1 MLKRILIA
9 IGFSAVLIAPVTSW
23 AKDDKWNKFSQREKE
38 HIQQN
43 YQRWNSMPEKDKEQL
58 KEDWK
63 RFQDMPQDQRDQIKQ
78 RYEDQRRRRGR

>member
-1 MLKRILIA
+1 MFKRIFIA
-9 IGFSAVLIAPVTSW
+9 IGFSAILIAPAASW

-63 RFQDMPQDQRDQIKQ
+63 RFQNMPPDQREQIRQK
-78 RYEDQRRRRGR
+78 YEDQRRRRGR